1 MLEQLSGTSNDGSV
15 TVVVSNHV
23 RPGKQ
28 EDFEQ
33 WVMGISEELEGFGGL
48 LGHTTILASADVHPE
63 YVTVIRFASVD
74 NLRRWEESPQL
85 EEWLERREGITIGGP
100 TYHGQ
105 NGMVTWFTLPGH
117 HVVVP
122 PPKHKMALVAFAGI
136 AALLLSVLPIL
147 DLLLGNQPYLAAPVR
162 FTPQFV
168 TSILFSALIL
178 TFLMTWVVMPL
189 LTWLTRRWL
198 FPDSSMHLAHEIK

>member
-23 RPGKQ
+23 RPGKE

-74 NLRRWEESPQL
+74 DLGRWEESSQL
-85 EEWLERREGITIGGP
+85 
-100 TYHGQ
+100 
-105 NGMVTWFTLPGH
+105 
-117 HVVVP
+117 
-122 PPKHKMALVAFAGI
+122 AGC
-136 AALLLSVLPIL
+136 
-147 DLLLGNQPYLAAPVR
+147 
-162 FTPQFV
+162 
-168 TSILFSALIL
+168 
-178 TFLMTWVVMPL
+178 
-189 LTWLTRRWL
+189 
-198 FPDSSMHLAHEIK
+198 